1 MFGVLLAV
9 VLGVVLYAIV
19 SRWTTGLEGK
29 RALLAL
35 TGGYVLRLI
44 LQTFLRDIP
53 FFSHGVGGDNETYEH
68 WARAIVLIWEHSG
81 FEYITQEQF
90 WQLGQTSLPSNLFAL
105 VYWANGGPTRVG
117 CTALVAFAAC
127 LTCFNLY
134 KLALEFGAEEGM
146 AVRVLVL
153 LLFGP
158 AFLMYT
164 SEMYK
169 DGLVAFFVVGALG
182 SAFRLSRKFS
192 LLHVAIGVISLLAL
206 WQVRYY
212 LGFVTVGRLLVG
224 LSGLTSR
231 SSDRPVM
238 ASLLFVAVGLF
249 LTSYTSMLDSATD
262 SIGATFD
269 IGTSREAIDEKA
281 AGGSGV
287 LFDDG
292 GSPFGALHLKTAY
305 MLLAPFPWQTGT
317 IGLQI
322 GKIDALVW
330 YYLLY
335 HAIVAGRRL
344 FREDRQLL
352 LMFLVFLVPTSLM
365 YAVGMSNVGL
375 AVRQRIPIVLF
386 GGMLAAM
393 SLRRKAI
400 ASEEGVAEADQE
412 AAEPG
417 LATGERA

>member
-212 LGFVTVGRLLVG
+212 LVFVTVGPLLVG

-231 SSDRPVM
+231 SSVRPVM